1 MSLNNKREVHASVKD
16 EKLVN
21 IRRNQMIKGAVSLFK
36 EKGFHRTTT
45 REIAK
50 ASGFSIGTLYEY
62 IRTKE
67 DVLYL
72 VCDRIYDQVQERL
85 HEELDLTE
93 GTLENLR
100 LGIACYFRVMDEMQD
115 EVLVMYQEAKS
126 LSKEALPYVLK
137 KEMEMVG
144 LVETLIR
151 RVVENGVLTL
161 NDKHIRLLAHDIF
174 VQGQM
179 WGFRRWAL
187 RKIYTL
193 DEYIQLQTEILM
205 NGLKAY
211 MKEEQGEKDEYSR
224 NL

>member
-1 MSLNNKREVHASVKD
+1 MEKREVHASVKD
-16 EKLVN
+16 ERLVKK
-21 IRRNQMIKGAVSLFK
+21 RRNQMIKGAISLFK

-72 VCDRIYDQVQERL
+72 VCDSIYDEVKERL
-85 HEELDLTE
+85 QQDLNQKE
-93 GTLENLR
+93 GTLESLK
-100 LGIACYFRVMDEMQD
+100 LGIANYFKVMDEMQD

-126 LSKEALPYVLK
+126 LTKDAIPYVLN
-137 KEMEMVG
+137 KELEMVG
-144 LVETLIR
+144 MFEHLLKKCQQNGELIQSDQ
-151 RVVENGVLTL
+151 E
-161 NDKHIRLLAHDIF
+161 IRLIAHNIF

-187 RKIYTL
+187 RNLFTL
-193 DEYIQLQTEILM
+193 EEFIDLQTSVLIE
-205 NGLKAY
+205 GLK
-211 MKEEQGEKDEYSR
+211 KQS
-224 NL
+224 